1 MYRQG
6 TPLSQ
11 KSPADGV
18 PAFGNKKPAVS
29 SFKGTESVILTHSI
43 CISSAKDAGD
53 GKGWMY
59 TNY

>member
-1 MYRQG
+1 MYRQE

-18 PAFGNKKPAVS
+18 PAFGNKKPAVCT
-29 SFKGTESVILTHSI
+29 KGAKSVILTHSI
-43 CISSAKDAGD
+43 CIFP